1 MSQKQKTTSFYD
13 FFLQQF
19 DAALAKGDLSAA
31 QILARQAETA
41 GVIMEKRAN
50 VPELVKAYARL
61 AQTASDR
68 ALELLLSN
76 AEVTPQFREVA
87 LQVLYCADALV
98 RRAGEDNEE
107 ETHRLEE
114 LCRSVR
120 ERNNMKIA
128 GLRAWVRDMRR
139 RIATCMEMSRIAAKL
154 AGVSPAGDDQRVHA
168 AIRGASS
175 SIRWFGRRRWAQARM
190 VLSVGV
196 GFRNQIASSCDVQP
210 WQLDVAVK
218 AVRQQ
223 RFLKTK
229 LVLSALNLKCK
240 GCATRSSS

>member
-50 VPELVKAYARL
+50 VPELVKAYAQL

-68 ALELLLSN
+68 ALQLLLSN
-76 AEVTPQFREVA
+76 AGVTQQFREVA
-87 LQVLYCADALV
+87 LQALYCADALV

-128 GLRAWVRDMRR
+128 GLRDWVRDMRR

-154 AGVSPAGDDQRVHA
+154 AGVSPGDDQRMQFVHA
-168 AIRGASS
+168 AIKGAGS

-218 AVRQQ
+218 AVRQR

-240 GCATRSSS
+240 G